1 MLICKGYGL
10 KLDGDFGS
18 NTENA
23 IKNFQKS
30 HGLKIDEICGKNTF
44 EKLFK

>member
-1 MLICKGYGL
+1 MLVCQGYNIEV
-10 KLDGDFGS
+10 DSIFGS

-23 IKNFQKS
+23 VKVWQSRCGIS
-30 HGLKIDEICGKNTF
+30 VDGIVGKNTF